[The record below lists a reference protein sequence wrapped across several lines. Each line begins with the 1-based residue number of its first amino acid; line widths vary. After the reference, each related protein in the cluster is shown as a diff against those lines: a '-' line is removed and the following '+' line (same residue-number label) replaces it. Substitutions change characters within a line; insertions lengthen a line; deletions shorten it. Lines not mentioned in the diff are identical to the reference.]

1 MMSKAQLNERGQ
13 ITIPKAIRDRVN
25 LKPSETVNIDI
36 NDYGQIV
43 ISKRDILD
51 ELNDL
56 IEMDLVK
63 EGYTSYELKEKKIEK
78 KKELANALL
87 ERITNAEKE
96 VMKGQYSTLDEVK
109 REFTEE

>member
-1 MMSKAQLNERGQ
+1 LTLYKMTVKVKAKIGD
-13 ITIPKAIRDRVN
+13 KVN
-25 LKPSETVNIDI
+25 LKPNETVNIDI
-36 NDYGQIV
+36 NDHDQIV

-51 ELNDL
+51 ELDDL

-63 EGYTSYELKEKKIEK
+63 EGYTSYDLEEKTIEK
-78 KKELANALL
+78 KRELANALL
-87 ERITNAEKE
+87 ERINNAEKE

>member
-1 MMSKAQLNERGQ
+1 MMSKAQLDERVQ

-25 LKPSETVNIDI
+25 LKANEAVNIVI

-56 IEMDLVK
+56 SEMDLVK
-63 EGYTSYELKEKKIEK
+63 EGY
-78 KKELANALL
+78 N
-87 ERITNAEKE
+87 
-96 VMKGQYSTLDEVK
+96 
-109 REFTEE
+109 FTCQQCGLFY